1 MLCRNWIAILK
12 CLLAVYNLKLSL
24 YICNSW
30 QWKLFSL
37 FFIVILTKWKSDM
50 TTSDMTDILYSIYE
64 PFKSFSYFSDWTM
77 ILYWF
82 RGAKGHL
89 CICIYMILSIK
100 KCSYLLIR
108 NITRTVSNM
117 HAMNG
122 NIPVAVRCM
131 FQLPVIFQFPGTRK
145 FKYHKSKFP
154 ITFYVMRAIFIYG
167 PLSLTQVNF
176 NPSMDK

>member
-1 MLCRNWIAILK
+1 MSHLKVSAILVTEQWYYIDFVV
-12 CLLAVYNLKLSL
+12 LRVIYAYVYIYDIK
-24 YICNSW
+24 Y
-30 QWKLFSL
+30 QEMFLFIDKEHNTHS
-37 FFIVILTKWKSDM
+37 VKHA
-50 TTSDMTDILYSIYE
+50 Y
-64 PFKSFSYFSDWTM
+64 
-77 ILYWF
+77 
-82 RGAKGHL
+82 
-89 CICIYMILSIK
+89 
-100 KCSYLLIR
+100 
-108 NITRTVSNM
+108 
-117 HAMNG
+117 AMNG